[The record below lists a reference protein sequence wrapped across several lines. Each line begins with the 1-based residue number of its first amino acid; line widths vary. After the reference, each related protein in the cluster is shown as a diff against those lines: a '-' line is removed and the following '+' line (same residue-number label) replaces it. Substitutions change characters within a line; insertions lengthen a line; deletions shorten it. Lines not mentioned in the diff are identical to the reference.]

1 MVCLDAHLEIVAL
14 FRQKKATLLKK
25 ISITFAN
32 FPNLLLIGP
41 IARLVERWT
50 HELVFM
56 CSNPTW
62 SNIIFHLSLLIS
74 LNNQFEFSRF
84 HCHFPNLKYIEA
96 PSVGIM

>member
-14 FRQKKATLLKK
+14 FLQKKAPLLKK
-25 ISITFAN
+25 ILISFAN
-32 FPNLLLIGP
+32 FLKLLLIGP

-50 HELVFM
+50 HELVLM

-74 LNNQFEFSRF
+74 LNNQFEFSR
-84 HCHFPNLKYIEA
+84 HSLI
-96 PSVGIM
+96 

>member
-14 FRQKKATLLKK
+14 FRQENAPLLKK
-25 ISITFAN
+25 IFISFAN
-32 FPNLLLIGP
+32 FLKLLMIGP
-41 IARLVERWT
+41 IARLVERST

-84 HCHFPNLKYIEA
+84 HCHSPI
-96 PSVGIM
+96 